1 MHGIS
6 SLFYLSSIHRLEL
19 GPSLFLLNLPLIRD
33 KYIFC
38 FWFEVKNA
46 SRLKKGGLRQR
57 KRIKLVL
64 AIKES
69 GHYHVMNFSTRNDVI
84 DVLKRNIKESKR

>member
-1 MHGIS
+1 
-6 SLFYLSSIHRLEL
+6 
-19 GPSLFLLNLPLIRD
+19 
-33 KYIFC
+33 
-38 FWFEVKNA
+38 VKNE